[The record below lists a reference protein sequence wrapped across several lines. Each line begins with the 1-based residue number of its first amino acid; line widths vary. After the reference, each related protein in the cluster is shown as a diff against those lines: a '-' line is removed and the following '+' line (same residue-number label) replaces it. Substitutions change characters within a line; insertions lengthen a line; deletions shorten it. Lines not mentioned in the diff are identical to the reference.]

1 MRVEASLTESEVEI
15 LRRGIED
22 PDVVADYFFRPAGSE
37 HGWQFDEN
45 FAPEGAWQKRV
56 HQAQQ
61 KDIVVVG
68 GFGTGKTSGIAMSA
82 LVWCLLTRD
91 FKFLNVAQKVY
102 QAKQM
107 YDFVLSIARNTRFED
122 LIWEKPRRPYPRIV
136 IRFRIGKALYES
148 TMEFMSVDK
157 DSTGI
162 LSWEGDW
169 VNIEE
174 AGLLDNLDEN
184 VINLGSRIRGSIRQ
198 RERLARL
205 SMISNSWD
213 NFWLWYY
220 FDRADGDPE
229 NFLSIVV
236 SSRHNHNI
244 TPEQLRRMLSR
255 IPRDEQERFIDGT
268 RPEGRGN
275 YFARESVYMCEDEM
289 LGMICEQNARNQV
302 PGYALQR
309 LHGAGIIYWA
319 VPPVRGKL
327 YIEVGDP
334 GTDGAPRRNSPVLTI
349 WDVEEFPKRPARLVL
364 FWWGNGDGKIAPF
377 VDRMLD
383 FADQYRPFKI
393 FIDSTGPQKNSAQ
406 LINEHVFRNRF
417 AAKEVDS
424 EGDFQE
430 FIEDGFDT
438 PAGFVRGITGMDFS
452 GYRKTEY
459 LLALKLFIEGRLLTW
474 AKNIT
479 GIRSQLSNYDIEK
492 DKKIAQDIVATLA
505 MTAFAI
511 RGYFNVNISDLV
523 TQDTAESDRISLYHR
538 RLSNQA
544 RSRRSGKAH

>member
-1 MRVEASLTESEVEI
+1 MRMEASLTESEVEI
-15 LRRGIED
+15 LRQGIQD
-22 PDVVADYFFRPAGSE
+22 PDVVTDYFFRPTGTE
-37 HGWQFDEN
+37 HGWRFDEN
-45 FAPEGAWQKRV
+45 FDPEGAWQKQV
-56 HQAQQ
+56 HQAAQ
-61 KDIVVVG
+61 KDIVIVG

-82 LVWCLLTRD
+82 IVWCLLTRD

-136 IRFRIGKALYES
+136 LRYKIGKAVYES

-184 VINLGSRIRGSIRQ
+184 VINLGSRIRGTIRH

-220 FDRADGDPE
+220 FDRADADPE

-236 SSRHNHNI
+236 STRHNHNI
-244 TPEQLRRMLSR
+244 LPEQFKRMLAR
-255 IPRDEQERFIDGT
+255 IPVDEQQRFIDGT
-268 RPEGRGN
+268 RPEGKGS
-275 YFARESVYMCEDEM
+275 YFAREAIYACEDEM
-289 LGMICEQNARNQV
+289 AGYLVEENTSRNV
-302 PGYALQR
+302 AGYAIQR
-309 LHGAGIIYWA
+309 LHGAGIVYLST
-319 VPPVRGKL
+319 PPDRNKL

-334 GTDGAPRRNSPVLTI
+334 GTDGAPRRNAPVLTV
-349 WDVEEFPKRPARLVL
+349 WDVSDFPAHPARLVL
-364 FWWGNGDGKIAPF
+364 FWWGNGDGRIGPF
-377 VDRMLD
+377 VDKMLD
-383 FADQYRPFKI
+383 FADLYRPFKV
-393 FIDSTGPQKNSAQ
+393 FIDATGPQKNSAQ
-406 LINEHVFRNRF
+406 LINEHIFRNRF
-417 AAKEVDS
+417 SASRVRTD
-424 EGDFQE
+424 GDLQE
-430 FIEDGFDT
+430 FIEDGFDS
-438 PAGFVRGITGMDFS
+438 PMGLVKGISGMDFS

-459 LLALKLFIEGRLLTW
+459 LLALKLFIEGCLLVW
-474 AKNIT
+474 PKNIT

-492 DKKIAQDIVATLA
+492 DKKIAQDIVATMA
-505 MTAFAI
+505 MAAFAI
-511 RGYFNVNISDLV
+511 RGCFNVKLSDMV
-523 TQDTAESDRISLYHR
+523 TQRTVGSDRISLPFR
-538 RLSNQA
+538 RFSDSA
-544 RSRRSGKAH
+544 RSRRSRKAR